1 MLISKYY
8 IVNNPF
14 GVDIMFYEFLAD
26 LNFVVGFILFLC
38 YSYQIFYSIV
48 PFSLKPK
55 KHKLPIKKN
64 NLAILIAARNEEAVI
79 GNLLDSIHAQDYDKE
94 LLHPIVIADNCT
106 DNTATVARERGATVF
121 ERFNKEKVGKGY
133 ALDYA
138 IDKLREL
145 GEWERMDG
153 VIVLDADN
161 LLTKSFVSEMNK
173 TFSDGYEAF
182 TSYRNSKNYGDNWI
196 SAGYGLW
203 YIRESKFLHYAR
215 MLLRSSAAISG
226 TGFLVSRKLLDRFD
240 GWKFYLLTEDIEFSI
255 FSIINGVKIGCCINA
270 ELYDEQPVT
279 FHQSYKQRLRWS
291 KGFFQVWQKHG
302 SELVRGIFKHRK
314 FAFFDMTM
322 NIMPAFVLTVVLLFT
337 SISSILLSIFGW
349 GDPSPVI
356 ESLLGYVAFTYSVM
370 FVMGL
375 LTLIS
380 EWNKIHT
387 TTGKKIGYLFLFPIF
402 MYTYI
407 PISVIALFKPVKWE
421 PIHHTRARSLDDIL
435 DKK

>member
-1 MLISKYY
+1 
-8 IVNNPF
+8 
-14 GVDIMFYEFLAD
+14 MFYKFLAD

-38 YSYQIFYSIV
+38 YSYQIFYTIV
-48 PFSLKPK
+48 PFSLKMRR
-55 KHKLPIKKN
+55 HKTPIKQSRI
-64 NLAILIAARNEEAVI
+64 AILIAARNEEAVI
-79 GNLLDSIHAQDYDKE
+79 GQLLRSIQNQDYEKSLLDVV
-94 LLHPIVIADNCT
+94 VIADNCT
-106 DNTATVARERGATVF
+106 DSTATVARQFGATVF
-121 ERFNKEKVGKGY
+121 ERFNKEKIGKGY

-138 IDKLREL
+138 IDNLQES
-145 GEWERMDG
+145 GDWEKIDG

-161 LLTKSFVSEMNK
+161 LLTPNFVTEMNK

-215 MLLRSSAAISG
+215 TLLRSSAAISG
-226 TGFLVSRKLLDRFD
+226 TGFFVSRSLLDRFN

-302 SELVRGIFKHRK
+302 KELIHGIFKHRK

-322 NIMPAFVLTVVLLFT
+322 NVMPAFILTVVLLFT
-337 SISSILLSIFGW
+337 SVSSILFGIFGW

-356 ESLLGYVAFTYSVM
+356 ESLLGYIGFTYSVM
-370 FVMGL
+370 FLMGL
-375 LTLIS
+375 VTLIS

-387 TTGKKIGYLFLFPIF
+387 TTGRKIGYLFLFPIF

-407 PISVIALFKPVKWE
+407 PISVVALFKPVKWE
-421 PIHHTRARSLDDIL
+421 QIHHTRARSLDDVTGR
-435 DKK
+435 K

>member
-1 MLISKYY
+1 
-8 IVNNPF
+8 
-14 GVDIMFYEFLAD
+14 MFYEFLAD
-26 LNFVVGFILFLC
+26 LNFLVGFILFLC
-38 YSYQIFYSIV
+38 YSYQIFYTIV
-48 PFSLKPK
+48 PFSIPPRRRKKPLKK
-55 KHKLPIKKN
+55 SRI
-64 NLAILIAARNEEAVI
+64 AILIAARNEEAVI
-79 GNLLDSIHAQDYDKE
+79 GNLLESINGQDYNKE
-94 LLHPIVIADNCT
+94 LFSVVVVADNCT
-106 DNTATVARERGATVF
+106 DNTAELARSFGATVF

-133 ALDYA
+133 ALDFA
-138 IDKLREL
+138 IDNLRKS
-145 GEWERMDG
+145 GEWEGFDG

-203 YIRESKFLHYAR
+203 YIRESKFLHYSR

-226 TGFLVSRKLLDRFD
+226 TGFFVSRSLLDRFN

-255 FSIINGVKIGCCINA
+255 FSIINGVRIGCCINA

-291 KGFFQVWQKHG
+291 KGFFQVWKKHG
-302 SELVRGIFKHRK
+302 KELVRGIFEHRK

-322 NIMPAFVLTVVLLFT
+322 NIMPAFILTVVLLFT
-337 SISSILLSIFGW
+337 SVSAVLFGIFGW
-349 GDPSPVI
+349 GDPSPVV
-356 ESLLGYVAFTYSVM
+356 ESLLGYISLTYSVM
-370 FVMGL
+370 FLMGL
-375 LTLIS
+375 VTLIS
-380 EWNKIHT
+380 EWKKIHT
-387 TTGKKIGYLFLFPIF
+387 TAGRKIGFLFLFPIF

-421 PIHHTRARSLDDIL
+421 QIHHTRARSLDDVMGR
-435 DKK
+435 K

>member
-1 MLISKYY
+1 
-8 IVNNPF
+8 
-14 GVDIMFYEFLAD
+14 MFYEFLAD
-26 LNFVVGFILFLC
+26 LNFFVGFILFLC
-38 YSYQIFYSIV
+38 YSYQIFYTIV

-55 KHKLPIKKN
+55 RHKEPIKKN
-64 NLAILIAARNEEAVI
+64 NIAILIAARNEEAVI
-79 GNLLDSIHAQDYDKE
+79 GQLLESISKQDYDKS
-94 LLHPIVIADNCT
+94 LLNIVVVADNCT
-106 DNTATVARERGATVF
+106 DSTATISRQKGAIVF
-121 ERFNKEKVGKGY
+121 ERFNKEKIGKGY

-138 IDKLREL
+138 IEKLKEIRA
-145 GEWERMDG
+145 WEKLDG
-153 VIVLDADN
+153 IIVLDADN
-161 LLTKSFVSEMNK
+161 LLATNYVSEMNK
-173 TFSDGYEAF
+173 TRSDGYEAF

-215 MLLRSSAAISG
+215 TLLRSSAAISG
-226 TGFLVSRKLLDRFD
+226 TGFFVSRSLLDRFN

-291 KGFFQVWQKHG
+291 KGFFQVWKKHG
-302 SELVRGIFKHRK
+302 NELVRGIFKHRK

-337 SISSILLSIFGW
+337 SISSILFGIFGW
-349 GDPSPVI
+349 GDPSPVV
-356 ESLLGYVAFTYSVM
+356 ESLMGYIFFTYSVM

-375 LTLIS
+375 VTLIS

-387 TTGKKIGYLFLFPIF
+387 TAGRKIGFLFMFPLF

-421 PIHHTRARSLDDIL
+421 QIHHTRAKSLDDVVG
-435 DKK
+435 KR

>member
-1 MLISKYY
+1 
-8 IVNNPF
+8 
-14 GVDIMFYEFLAD
+14 MFYEFLAD
-26 LNFVVGFILFLC
+26 MNFVVGFILFLC

-55 KHKLPIKKN
+55 KHRLPTKKSN
-64 NLAILIAARNEEAVI
+64 IAILIAARNEEAVI
-79 GNLLDSIHAQDYDKE
+79 GNLLDSINAQDYDKE

-106 DNTATVARERGATVF
+106 DGTAQLARRHGATVF
-121 ERFNKEKVGKGY
+121 ERFNKEKIGKGY

-138 IDKLREL
+138 IDNLRKSNI
-145 GEWERMDG
+145 WESFDG

-161 LLTKSFVSEMNK
+161 ILKENFVTEMNK

-203 YIRESKFLHYAR
+203 YMRESKFLHYAR
-215 MLLRSSAAISG
+215 MLLGSSAAISG
-226 TGFLVSRKLLDRFD
+226 TGFFVSRSLLDRFN
-240 GWKFYLLTEDIEFSI
+240 GWKFYLLTEDIEFSV

-291 KGFFQVWQKHG
+291 KGFFQVWKKHG
-302 SELVRGIFKHRK
+302 KELIHGIFKHRK

-322 NIMPAFVLTVVLLFT
+322 NIMPAFIVTV
-337 SISSILLSIFGW
+337 ILLGTSVTSVLFGIFGW

-356 ESLLGYVAFTYSVM
+356 ESLLGYISLTYSVM
-370 FVMGL
+370 FLMGL

-380 EWNKIHT
+380 EWEHIHT
-387 TTGKKIGYLFLFPIF
+387 SAGRKIGFLFLFPIF

-407 PISVIALFKPVKWE
+407 PISLIALFKPVKWE
-421 PIHHTRARSLDDIL
+421 QIHHTRAKNIDDVVGR
-435 DKK
+435 K

>member
-1 MLISKYY
+1 
-8 IVNNPF
+8 
-14 GVDIMFYEFLAD
+14 MFYEFLAD

-38 YSYQIFYSIV
+38 YSYQIFYTIV
-48 PFSLKPK
+48 PFSIKPRR
-55 KHKLPIKKN
+55 HKIPIKQN
-64 NLAILIAARNEEAVI
+64 RIAILIAARNEEAVI
-79 GNLLDSIHAQDYDKE
+79 GELLKSINNQDYDKS
-94 LLHPIVIADNCT
+94 LLDVFVIADNCT
-106 DNTATVARERGATVF
+106 DSTALVASQNGATVF

-138 IDKLREL
+138 IDKLRECGL
-145 GEWERMDG
+145 WEQIDG

-161 LLTKSFVSEMNK
+161 IITKNYVTEMNK
-173 TFSDGYEAF
+173 TLSDGYEAF

-226 TGFLVSRKLLDRFD
+226 TGFLVKRSLLDRFD

-255 FSIINGVKIGCCINA
+255 FCVINGVKIGCCINA

-291 KGFFQVWQKHG
+291 KGFFQVWKKHG
-302 SELVRGIFKHRK
+302 KDLIHGIFKHRR

-337 SISSILLSIFGW
+337 SVSSILFGIFGW
-349 GDPSPVI
+349 GDPTPVI
-356 ESLLGYVAFTYSVM
+356 KSLAGYISFTYGVM
-370 FVMGL
+370 FAVGL
-375 LTLIS
+375 VTLIS
-380 EWNKIHT
+380 EWKRIHT
-387 TTGKKIGYLFLFPIF
+387 STAKKIGYLFTFPIF

-421 PIHHTRARSLDDIL
+421 QIHHTRAKSLDDVVS
-435 DKK
+435 KK